1 MLLSNPRKKTFL
13 YLTLQGDVEQSLVAM
28 RGVRAVVESK
38 WQAEGRGARV
48 RRSIGRPELRNLD
61 PFLMLDEFEGSRRE
75 GAGFPDHPH
84 RQVACL
90 GKPVCTKMD
99 DLFGKFPNSL

>member
-1 MLLSNPRKKTFL
+1 MGGRE
-13 YLTLQGDVEQSLVAM
+13 VE
-28 RGVRAVVESK
+28 AVVESR

-61 PFLMLDEFEGSRRE
+61 PFLMLDEFELSGKE

-84 RQVACL
+84 R
-90 GKPVCTKMD
+90 
-99 DLFGKFPNSL
+99 